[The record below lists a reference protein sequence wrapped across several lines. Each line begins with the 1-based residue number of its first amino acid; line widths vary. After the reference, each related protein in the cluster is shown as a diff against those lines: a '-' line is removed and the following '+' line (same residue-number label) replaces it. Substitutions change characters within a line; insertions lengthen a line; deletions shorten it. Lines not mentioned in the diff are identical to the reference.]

1 MEELKPVMKCKED
14 EDKLLYSLERLCKNF
29 LMIILKERPREIKLS
44 TMNLHNFDKVIQG
57 MFEFDQT
64 CEISIEQLYLNRK

>member
-1 MEELKPVMKCKED
+1 
-14 EDKLLYSLERLCKNF
+14 
-29 LMIILKERPREIKLS
+29 MIILKERPREIKLS

-57 MFEFDQT
+57 MLEFDQT